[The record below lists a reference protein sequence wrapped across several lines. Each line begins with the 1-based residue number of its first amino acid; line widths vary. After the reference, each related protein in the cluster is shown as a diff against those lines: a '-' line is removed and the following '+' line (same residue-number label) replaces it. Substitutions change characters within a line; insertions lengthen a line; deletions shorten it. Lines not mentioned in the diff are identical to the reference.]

1 MLSLWRKCFC
11 DMIVIADSSSTRTE
25 WVLVDGT
32 QVVEHA
38 FTAGLNPY
46 FQSRRDLSHAI
57 RLELPESFLRRRRDH
72 VYFYGAGCASA
83 EKKKIMELSL
93 TAQFRS
99 PVTVESDLL
108 GAARGLLVHSPGLA
122 CIIGTGSN
130 SCLYD
135 GEKIIRNVPPL
146 GYVLGDEGSGAF
158 LGKRLLADVLKG
170 IAPQN
175 IIDAFIAH
183 FGLDLHALMDSV
195 YSAPMPSRILA
206 QYAAFLPDHM
216 DDIYIYRLIYSS
228 FEAFFERNVAA
239 YDYSGGISVVGS
251 TAVQLEPILRKS
263 AADFGIVINKVVA
276 NSMPGLIE
284 YHRQSND

>member
-1 MLSLWRKCFC
+1 
-11 DMIVIADSSSTRTE
+11 MIVIADSSSTRTE
-25 WVLVDGT
+25 WVLVDGA

-38 FTAGLNPY
+38 FTNGLNPY

-135 GEKIIRNVPPL
+135 GEKITRNVPPL

-170 IAPQN
+170 LAPQN

-183 FGLDLHALMDSV
+183 FGLDLHSLMDSV
-195 YSAPMPSRILA
+195 YSAPMPSRTLA
-206 QYAAFLPDHM
+206 QYAAFLPDHLEEP
-216 DDIYIYRLIYSS
+216 YIYRLVYSA
-228 FEAFFERNVAA
+228 FMAFFERNVAA

-251 TAVQLEPILRKS
+251 TAVQLESILRKA
-263 AADFGIVINKVVA
+263 AADFGVVINKAVA

-284 YHRQSND
+284 YHTHDYD